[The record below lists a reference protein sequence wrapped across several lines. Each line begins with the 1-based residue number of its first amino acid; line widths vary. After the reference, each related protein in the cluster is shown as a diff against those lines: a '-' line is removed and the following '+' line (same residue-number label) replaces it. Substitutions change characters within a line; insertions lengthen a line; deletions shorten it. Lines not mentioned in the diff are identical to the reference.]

1 MSYILQITLSHN
13 LTGFGDHKSLCVDRM
28 LWHMVHT
35 GQSADFC
42 AVTQH
47 NGQEYV
53 VAVRFSSLCVHI
65 LQILLCVHML
75 KMKLDRILIFCS
87 TALVFLVFCITC

>member
-13 LTGFGDHKSLCVDRM
+13 LTGFGNHKNLCVDRM

-47 NGQEYV
+47 NRLPGICGGIFV
-53 VAVRFSSLCVHI
+53 KFSVLFVHI
-65 LQILLCVHML
+65 LKILLFVHIL
-75 KMKLDRILIFCS
+75 KM
-87 TALVFLVFCITC
+87 TG